1 MVSSIVG
8 IRFLYRAMSCSNLF
22 CSVSDSLSEQCDTSE
37 SRVCTNHFMS
47 SRLAS
52 TSWQMLW
59 NKSLRSWY
67 LYMCIKIIISKHS
80 TPHPHPSHIT
90 HDYYTEIK
98 HHMSIINS
106 LWKNMLDSQ
115 KTVSE
120 ITRTIQRFKWERN
133 LIITAICYSYI
144 AFLFSVSEYCGKT
157 DNCDSHRILQI

>member
-59 NKSLRSWY
+59 NKSIRSWY
-67 LYMCIKIIISKHS
+67 LYMCIKIIIPWQS
-80 TPHPHPSHIT
+80 TPHPHPSHII
-90 HDYYTEIK
+90 HDYYAEIK

-106 LWKNMLDSQ
+106 LWKNMLRLTKNSL
-115 KTVSE
+115 KNHNHISE
-120 ITRTIQRFKWERN
+120 VQMRKKFNYYWN
-133 LIITAICYSYI
+133 LL
-144 AFLFSVSEYCGKT
+144 FLHCISFHCIWV
-157 DNCDSHRILQI
+157 QW